1 MSRSHKPFG
10 GTRLQ
15 RGFSLLELLVV
26 LLVSGVLTAIAIPQY
41 QAISRNQR
49 IRGDGNSIAG
59 DVSIAKMRAGAD
71 FTQARVYLDLA
82 ANSHHVEEWDQ
93 TKTCWHPD
101 GTPDGT
107 CSNGTPGAT
116 DVLLSRGVTAGF
128 GGLAAPPPNTTAG
141 ISQAPACTK
150 DSTLATTFPNTACIV
165 FNSRGAPLNNLPAG
179 LYVTD
184 TNSVYGVTV
193 NASGMVQTW
202 VSPVSGANWS
212 HR

>member
-1 MSRSHKPFG
+1 M
-10 GTRLQ
+10 Q

-26 LLVSGVLTAIAIPQY
+26 LLVAGVLTAIAIPQY

-49 IRGDGNSIAG
+49 IRGDAHSIAG

-93 TKTCWHPD
+93 ANKCWHPD

-107 CSNGTPGAT
+107 CSNGAPGTT

-128 GGLAAPPPNTTAG
+128 GGLGAPPPNTTAG
-141 ISQAPACTK
+141 ISQAPACT
-150 DSTLATTFPNTACIV
+150 DSTLVGTFQNTACIV
-165 FNSRGAPLNNLPAG
+165 FNSRGAVLNNLPAG

-202 VSPVSGANWS
+202 ASPVSGANWS
-212 HR
+212 HQ